1 MRPGL
6 THVVSMTKERAA
18 TVTAAIG
25 AGLLFGT
32 AGFHLSVY
40 SPVVAQAPTDLRP
53 LMAAAWVAVG
63 VSLIV
68 SALLAV
74 AATPLFIARRR
85 ALLGIAAL
93 TPASIAVLQIAYL
106 GFLPPTAL
114 LLFDAVVLVVA
125 GELGRAYQP
134 RPVPRQD

>member
-1 MRPGL
+1 
-6 THVVSMTKERAA
+6 MTKERAA

-25 AGLLFGT
+25 AGLLFAT
-32 AGFHLSVY
+32 AGVHLSAY
-40 SPVVAQAPTDLRP
+40 SSVVAEAPTDVRP
-53 LMAAAWVAVG
+53 LMAALWVAG
-63 VSLIV
+63 GASLII

-74 AATPLFIARRR
+74 AVTPLFIVRRR

-93 TPASIAVLQIAYL
+93 TPLSIALLQIAYL

-125 GELGRAYQP
+125 GELGRARQP
-134 RPVPRQD
+134 RPVHG